1 MPELPEV
8 ETVKKGLE
16 PYLEEAIIKDVRLN
30 RKNLRFDFAKN
41 FTSQLRKQQ
50 IKSLSRRGKYL
61 IFSLKNDMNFLVHL
75 GMSGNF
81 IIIKNNDAY
90 RKIKHCHVEFL
101 LTTKEGEEYRLLYI
115 DPRRFGFMELFT
127 KQSENKFLQNLGVEP
142 LSNELNAQYL
152 AKQFFAKKS
161 EIKSAL
167 LNQKIIAGLGN
178 IYVCEA
184 LWRAKIYPREKIAH
198 LVKKNY
204 QPTKKL
210 EKLSSAIKEIL
221 AKAIKAG
228 GSTISDFHSVNEQ
241 SGYFQHYFA
250 VYNRAGEK
258 CSRKKCN
265 AIIVKISQ
273 GGRST
278 FFCPKCQKP

>member
-16 PYLEEAIIKDVRLN
+16 PYLEGAIIKEVKLN

-41 FTSQLRKQQ
+41 FASQLKKQK

-61 IFSLKNDMNFLVHL
+61 IFSLKNDINLLVHL

-81 IIIKNNDAY
+81 LIVRNNSENK
-90 RKIKHCHVEFL
+90 KIKHCHVEFL
-101 LTTKEGEEYRLLYI
+101 LTTKQGEEYRLLYV

-161 EIKSAL
+161 EIKLAL

-198 LVKKNY
+198 LVKKDHH
-204 QPTKKL
+204 PTEKL
-210 EKLSSAIKEIL
+210 EKLSFAIKEIL
-221 AKAIKAG
+221 AEAIKAG
-228 GSTISDFHSVNEQ
+228 GSTISDFHSVDEQ

-250 VYNRAGEK
+250 VYDRAGEK
-258 CSRKKCN
+258 CSRKECN
-265 AIIVKISQ
+265 TMIVKISQ

-278 FFCPKCQKP
+278 FFCPKCQKS